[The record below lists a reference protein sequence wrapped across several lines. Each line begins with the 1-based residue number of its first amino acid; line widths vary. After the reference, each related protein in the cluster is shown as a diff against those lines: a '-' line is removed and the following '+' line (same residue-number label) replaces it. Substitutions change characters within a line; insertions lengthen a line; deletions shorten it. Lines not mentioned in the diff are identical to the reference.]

1 MRRPDDP
8 GTAVHGL
15 RRGSGGQRGLLLP
28 GTGLVAAGPLPGP
41 AVDPRV
47 GSLAILENL
56 RASKASGT
64 P

>member
-1 MRRPDDP
+1 VSVA
-8 GTAVHGL
+8 GTAMPGL
-15 RRGSGGQRGLLLP
+15 RRGFGGRPGLLVP
-28 GTGLVAAGPLPGP
+28 GASAVAAGPLCGP

-56 RASKASGT
+56 RASMAKRT